1 MIFQNIYWI
10 GIRDSVRKEV
20 TNCDT
25 CQHTKPSNIYNGK
38 LLVKEPEKI
47 PWNKLSVDLILPYL
61 IKINKQKE
69 NLNIKAVAIIDP
81 ITG

>member
-47 PWNKLSVDLILPYL
+47 PWNKIFVDLIRSHL
-61 IKINKQKE
+61 IQRNKQKE
-69 NLNIKAVAIIDP
+69 YINIKAVTMIDP
-81 ITG
+81 VTG